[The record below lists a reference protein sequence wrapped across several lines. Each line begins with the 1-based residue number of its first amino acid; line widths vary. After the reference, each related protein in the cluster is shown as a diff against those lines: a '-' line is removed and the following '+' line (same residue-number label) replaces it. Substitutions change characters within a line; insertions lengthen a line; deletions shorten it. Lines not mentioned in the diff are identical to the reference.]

1 MENLPEAPEY
11 MLAAKLIEEL
21 RRDAVLAPYVYQ
33 HPWDRD
39 EQAQALAMAAG
50 QYSGAVAVLPQL
62 PAPNTDD
69 PEGRAGTLRARV
81 AVAILCTQN
90 VPGGQTGRREASL
103 LFKCI
108 NALLR
113 WDVAECG
120 IPYTLPKIDSI
131 NELDLSAMPKLA
143 NLSGVAIQVSITYNY
158 KKIIK

>member
-11 MLAAKLIEEL
+11 KLAAHLIAEL

-50 QYSGAVAVLPQL
+50 QYSGSVAVVPQL

-90 VPGGQTGRREASL
+90 VPGGQTGRRVAGL
-103 LFKCI
+103 LYKCI
-108 NALLR
+108 NTVLR
-113 WDVAECG
+113 WDVAEAG
-120 IPYTLPKIDSI
+120 IPYALPKIDSI
-131 NELDLSAMPKLA
+131 SELDLSAMPKLA
-143 NLSGVAIQVSITYNY
+143 NLSGVLIQTSIIYNY
-158 KKIIK
+158 KQLIK

>member
-33 HPWDRD
+33 HPWDRE
-39 EQAQALAMAAG
+39 EQQQALAMAAG
-50 QYSGAVAVLPQL
+50 QYSGTVAVVPQM

-69 PEGRAGTLRARV
+69 PDGKAGTLRARV

-103 LFKCI
+103 LYKCI

-131 NELDLSAMPKLA
+131 NELDLSAMPKLS

>member
-11 MLAAKLIEEL
+11 KLAAHLIAGL
-21 RRDAVLAPYVYQ
+21 RRDAVLAPYVYP

-50 QYSGAVAVLPQL
+50 QYSGAVAVVPQL

-90 VPGGQTGRREASL
+90 VPGGQTGRRVAGL
-103 LFKCI
+103 LHKCL
-108 NALLR
+108 NAVLR
-113 WDVAECG
+113 WDVAEAG

-131 NELDLSAMPKLA
+131 SELDFSAMPKLA
-143 NLSGVAIQVSITYNY
+143 NLSGVLIQASINYNY
-158 KKIIK
+158 KQLIK

>member
-11 MLAAKLIEEL
+11 KLAAHLIAEL

-33 HPWDRD
+33 QPWDRE

-50 QYSGAVAVLPQL
+50 QYSGTVAVVPQM
-62 PAPNTDD
+62 PAPNTED

-90 VPGGQTGRREASL
+90 VPGGQTGRRVASL
-103 LFKCI
+103 LYKSL

-113 WDVAECG
+113 WDVAEAG

-131 NELDLSAMPKLA
+131 NTLELEDMPKLA
-143 NLSGVAIQVSITYNY
+143 NLSGVLIQASINYNY
-158 KKIIK
+158 KQPIK

>member
-11 MLAAKLIEEL
+11 KLAAHLIAEL
-21 RRDAVLAPYVYQ
+21 RRDAVLAPYVYP

-50 QYSGAVAVLPQL
+50 QYSGTVAVVPQI

-90 VPGGQTGRREASL
+90 VPGGQTGRQEASL
-103 LFKCI
+103 LYKCL
-108 NALLR
+108 NVMQR
-113 WDVAECG
+113 WDVTECG

-131 NELDLSAMPKLA
+131 SMLNLEEMPKLA
-143 NLSGVAIQVSITYNY
+143 NLSGVLIQASIIYNY
-158 KKIIK
+158 KQLIK

>member
-21 RRDAVLAPYVYQ
+21 RRDAVLAPYVYP

-50 QYSGAVAVLPQL
+50 QYHGTVAVVPQL
-62 PAPNTDD
+62 PAPNTED
-69 PEGRAGTLRARV
+69 PEGKAGTLRARV

-90 VPGGQTGRREASL
+90 VPGGQTGRRVASL
-103 LFKCI
+103 LYKCL

-113 WDVAECG
+113 WDVTECG

-131 NELDLSAMPKLA
+131 SELDLSAMPKLA
-143 NLSGVAIQVSITYNY
+143 NLCGVLIQVSINYNY
-158 KKIIK
+158 KQIIK